1 MSSDK
6 CSDKFKRVFFSMSM
20 RFIVPVEHANMI
32 GQIAETNIT
41 KHRYIYVPVRVK
53 DKYVL
58 KKLPA
63 ISGQAVLN
71 AFERALVDLAKE
83 YKKEYEKKYNKK
95 LLDEDCERYNFI
107 KHANEE
113 SGQADDWIRKCIVED
128 VTGFLAP
135 RAGLRKTSTVWFSY
149 MVPDTEVGSAILDYQ
164 MFTRYTQERQ
174 MIGQRESG
182 HAVYRLSMFVDAS
195 RIGCAEDNGDALGNA
210 DEKKL
215 RIELTFKALKLM
227 INGGYIGANKTRALF
242 NEYVNPQSFVI
253 TVSSPLPFMVNPAE
267 GEDYI
272 GLTIMRAQNFINEL
286 KDIGQKIIIIYGN
299 REGKLAYKEEKT
311 STNPEEKEGKKPED
325 KQVNKEENNLQTQK
339 KEDLNA
345 AIDLALET
353 ILKWMGLSKS

>member
-6 CSDKFKRVFFSMSM
+6 SSKRVFFSMSM
-20 RFIVPVEHANMI
+20 RFIAPVEHANMI

-63 ISGQAVLN
+63 ISGQAILN

-83 YKKEYEKKYNKK
+83 YEKKCNKK
-95 LLDEDCERYNFI
+95 LLDKDCERYNFI

-113 SGQADDWIRKCIVED
+113 SGQAEKWIKDCIVED

-135 RAGLRKTSTVWFSY
+135 KAGLRKTSTIWFSY
-149 MVPDTEVGSAILDYQ
+149 MVPDIEVGSAILDYQ
-164 MFTRYTQERQ
+164 MFTRYTQEEQ

-182 HAVYRLSMFVDAS
+182 HAIYRISMFVDVS
-195 RIGCAEDNGDALGNA
+195 RIGYTEGGDDALGNT
-210 DEKKL
+210 DERKL

-253 TVSSPLPFMVNPAE
+253 AVSSPLPFMVNPAE

-286 KDIGQKIIIIYGN
+286 KDIDQKIAIIYGN
-299 REGKLAYKEEKT
+299 REGELAYKNKKKEV
-311 STNPEEKEGKKPED
+311 STNPEEKEGEKPED
-325 KQVNKEENNLQTQK
+325 LSQVKKEENNLQIPIQK

-353 ILKWMGLSKS
+353 ILEWMGLSKS

>member
-1 MSSDK
+1 MSSGESSK
-6 CSDKFKRVFFSMSM
+6 GVFFSMSM
-20 RFIVPVEHANMI
+20 RFIAPVEHANMI

-83 YKKEYEKKYNKK
+83 YERKYGKK
-95 LLDEDCERYNFI
+95 LLDKDCERYNFI
-107 KHANEE
+107 KHANDEK
-113 SGQADDWIRKCIVED
+113 GQADEWIKNCIVED

-135 RAGLRKTSTVWFSY
+135 KAGLRKTSTVWFSY
-149 MVPDTEVGSAILDYQ
+149 MIPDTEVGSAILDYQ
-164 MFTRYTQERQ
+164 MFTRYTQEEQ

-195 RIGCAEDNGDALGNA
+195 RIGCTEDGDDALKND
-210 DEKKL
+210 DERKL

-253 TVSSPLPFMVNPAE
+253 AVSSPLPFMVNPAE

-286 KDIGQKIIIIYGN
+286 KDIGQKITIIYGN
-299 REGKLAYKEEKT
+299 REGELAYKNKKKET

-325 KQVNKEENNLQTQK
+325 LSQEKKEENLQIQE

-353 ILKWMGLSKS
+353 ILKWIGLSKS

>member
-1 MSSDK
+1 
-6 CSDKFKRVFFSMSM
+6 
-20 RFIVPVEHANMI
+20 
-32 GQIAETNIT
+32 
-41 KHRYIYVPVRVK
+41 VPVRVK

-83 YKKEYEKKYNKK
+83 YERKYNKK
-95 LLDEDCERYNFI
+95 LLDEDCERYDFI
-107 KHANEE
+107 KHANDKQ
-113 SGQADDWIRKCIVED
+113 GQADEWVKNCIVED

-135 RAGLRKTSTVWFSY
+135 EAGLRKTSTVWFSY

-164 MFTRYTQERQ
+164 MFTRYSQERQ

-195 RIGCAEDNGDALGNA
+195 RIGCTEDDGDALGNA

-253 TVSSPLPFMVNPAE
+253 AVSSPLPFMVNPAE

-272 GLTIMRAQNFINEL
+272 GLTIMRAQNFIKEL
-286 KDIGQKIIIIYGN
+286 SDIGQKITIIYGN
-299 REGKLAYKEEKT
+299 REGELAYKEKET
-311 STNPEEKEGKKPED
+311 STNPEEKEGEKPED
-325 KQVNKEENNLQTQK
+325 LSQVKKEENNLQIPIQK

>member
-6 CSDKFKRVFFSMSM
+6 SSKRVFFSMSM
-20 RFIVPVEHANMI
+20 RFIAPVEHANMI

-83 YKKEYEKKYNKK
+83 YGRKDKDKK
-95 LLDEDCERYNFI
+95 LLDEDCKRYNFI
-107 KHANEE
+107 KHANYEE
-113 SGQADDWIRKCIVED
+113 GQAEEWIRECIVED

-135 RAGLRKTSTVWFSY
+135 KVGLRKTSTVWFSY
-149 MVPDTEVGSAILDYQ
+149 MVPDIEVGSAILDYQ
-164 MFTRYTQERQ
+164 MFTRYTRDEQ

-182 HAVYRLSMFVDAS
+182 HAVYRLSMFVDVS
-195 RIGCAEDNGDALGNA
+195 RIGYTEDGNDALGNT
-210 DEKKL
+210 DERKL

-253 TVSSPLPFMVNPAE
+253 AVSSPLPFMVNPAE

-272 GLTIMRAQNFINEL
+272 GLTIMRAQNLINEL
-286 KDIGQKIIIIYGN
+286 KDIDQKIAIIYGN
-299 REGKLAYKEEKT
+299 REGELAYKNKKKET
-311 STNPEEKEGKKPED
+311 STNPEEKEGEKSED
-325 KQVNKEENNLQTQK
+325 LSQVKKEEDNLHTQK

>member
-6 CSDKFKRVFFSMSM
+6 SSRRVLFSMSM
-20 RFIVPVEHANMI
+20 RFIAPVEHANMI

-107 KHANEE
+107 KHANDEK
-113 SGQADDWIRKCIVED
+113 GQAEEWIKNCIVED

-135 RAGLRKTSTVWFSY
+135 KAGLRKTSTVWFSY

-182 HAVYRLSMFVDAS
+182 HAVYRLSMFVDVS
-195 RIGCAEDNGDALGNA
+195 RIGYTEDGNDALGND
-210 DEKKL
+210 DERKL

-227 INGGYIGANKTRALF
+227 INGGYIGANKTRTLF

-253 TVSSPLPFMVNPAE
+253 AVSSPLPFMVNPAE

>member
-6 CSDKFKRVFFSMSM
+6 SSKRVFFSMSM
-20 RFIVPVEHANMI
+20 RFIAPVEHANMI

-83 YKKEYEKKYNKK
+83 YKKEDEKKYNKK
-95 LLDEDCERYNFI
+95 LLDENCEKYDFI
-107 KHANEE
+107 KHANDKQ
-113 SGQADDWIRKCIVED
+113 GQAEEWIKNCIVED

-135 RAGLRKTSTVWFSY
+135 EAKLRKTSTVWFSY
-149 MVPDTEVGSAILDYQ
+149 MVPDIEVGSAILDYQ
-164 MFTRYTQERQ
+164 MFTRYTREKQ

-182 HAVYRLSMFVDAS
+182 HAVYRLSMFVDVS
-195 RIGCAEDNGDALGNA
+195 RIGYTEDGNDALGND
-210 DEKKL
+210 DERKL

-253 TVSSPLPFMVNPAE
+253 AVSSPLPFMVNPAE

>member
-6 CSDKFKRVFFSMSM
+6 SSKRVFLSMSM
-20 RFIVPVEHANMI
+20 RFIAPVEHANMI

-63 ISGQAVLN
+63 ISGQAILN

-83 YKKEYEKKYNKK
+83 YEKKCNKK
-95 LLDEDCERYNFI
+95 LLDKDCERYNFI

-113 SGQADDWIRKCIVED
+113 SGQAEKWIKDCIVED

-135 RAGLRKTSTVWFSY
+135 KAGLRKTSTIWFSY
-149 MVPDTEVGSAILDYQ
+149 MVPDIEVGSAILDYQ
-164 MFTRYTQERQ
+164 MFTRYTQEEQ

-182 HAVYRLSMFVDAS
+182 HAIYRLSMFVDVS
-195 RIGCAEDNGDALGNA
+195 RIGYTEGGDDALGNT
-210 DEKKL
+210 DERKL

-253 TVSSPLPFMVNPAE
+253 AVSSPLPFMVNPAE

-286 KDIGQKIIIIYGN
+286 KDIDQKIAIIYGN
-299 REGKLAYKEEKT
+299 REGELAYKNKKKEA
-311 STNPEEKEGKKPED
+311 STNPEEKEGEKSED
-325 KQVNKEENNLQTQK
+325 LSQVKKEENNLQIPIQK

-353 ILKWMGLSKS
+353 ILEWMGLSKS

>member
-1 MSSDK
+1 MSNGK
-6 CSDKFKRVFFSMSM
+6 CSEPSKRVSFSMSM
-20 RFIVPVEHANMI
+20 RFIAPVEHANMI

-63 ISGQAVLN
+63 ISGQAILN

-95 LLDEDCERYNFI
+95 LLDENCERYNFI

-113 SGQADDWIRKCIVED
+113 SGQAEKWIKDCIVED

-135 RAGLRKTSTVWFSY
+135 KAGLRKTSTVWFSY

-164 MFTRYTQERQ
+164 MFTRYTQEEQ

-182 HAVYRLSMFVDAS
+182 HAVYRLSMFVDVS
-195 RIGCAEDNGDALGNA
+195 RIGYTEGGNDALGNT
-210 DEKKL
+210 DERKL

-242 NEYVNPQSFVI
+242 NEYVSPRSFVI
-253 TVSSPLPFMVNPAE
+253 AISNPLPFMVNPAE
-267 GEDYI
+267 GENYI

-286 KDIGQKIIIIYGN
+286 KDIGQKITIIYGN
-299 REGKLAYKEEKT
+299 REGELTYKEKS
-311 STNPEEKEGKKPED
+311 STDPEEKEGKKPND
-325 KQVNKEENNLQTQK
+325 LLQVKGDIK
-339 KEDLNA
+339 DLNA
-345 AIDLALET
+345 AIDLALKT
-353 ILKWMGLSKS
+353 ILEWMELSRS

>member
-6 CSDKFKRVFFSMSM
+6 SSKRVFFSMSM
-20 RFIVPVEHANMI
+20 RFIAPVEHANMI

-63 ISGQAVLN
+63 ISGQAILN

-83 YKKEYEKKYNKK
+83 YEKKCNKK
-95 LLDEDCERYNFI
+95 LLDKDCERYNFI

-113 SGQADDWIRKCIVED
+113 SGQAEKWIKDCIVED

-135 RAGLRKTSTVWFSY
+135 KAGLRKTSTIWFSY
-149 MVPDTEVGSAILDYQ
+149 MVPDIEVGSAILDYQ
-164 MFTRYTQERQ
+164 MFTRYTQEEQ

-195 RIGCAEDNGDALGNA
+195 RIGCTEDGDDALKND
-210 DEKKL
+210 DERKL

-253 TVSSPLPFMVNPAE
+253 AVSSPLPFMVNPAE

-286 KDIGQKIIIIYGN
+286 KDIDQKIAIIYGN
-299 REGKLAYKEEKT
+299 REGELAYKNKKKEV
-311 STNPEEKEGKKPED
+311 STNPEEKEGEKPED
-325 KQVNKEENNLQTQK
+325 LSQVKKEENNLQIPIQK

-353 ILKWMGLSKS
+353 ILEWMGLSKS

>member
-83 YKKEYEKKYNKK
+83 YEKKYNKK
-95 LLDEDCERYNFI
+95 LLNEDCERYNFI

-195 RIGCAEDNGDALGNA
+195 RIGCTEDDGDALGNA

-286 KDIGQKIIIIYGN
+286 KDISQKIIIIYGN

-325 KQVNKEENNLQTQK
+325 KQVNKEENLQTQK